1 MAKRKATP
9 RQLMNLAKGRE
20 KLFQNQLRRKGI
32 NPNPQ
37 TQIIREV
44 VRPPV
49 VNHTTTH
56 QHNLKI
62 QLSLFE
68 KFLGTKFFPIEVNK
82 NKETLNI
89 KQIIHHIFS
98 QLDQQRNVII
108 SNQNKISEIIDF
120 VNSREHENNER
131 FKKMDERISKL
142 EEENAQLRKK
152 IREDKN
158 G

>member
-9 RQLMNLAKGRE
+9 RQLMNLARGRE

-37 TQIIREV
+37 PQIIREIV
-44 VRPPV
+44 MQPV
-49 VNHTTTH
+49 VNHSTTH

-68 KFLGTKFFPIEVNK
+68 KFLGTKFFPIEINK

-98 QLDQQRNVII
+98 QLDQQRNANI
-108 SNQNKISEIIDF
+108 SNQNKISEVIDF
-120 VNSREHENNER
+120 VNSREHENTER
-131 FKKMDERISKL
+131 FKKMDARISKL
-142 EEENAQLRKK
+142 EEENAELKKK
-152 IREDKN
+152 IKEDNN